1 MGACYGGQ
9 KPRSSQEM
17 VPAQDGQR
25 RQREPQ
31 PLVKNAACQSVTIVV
46 HTIGGE
52 NILGPKKYPSAV
64 TLPQLQTEILAA
76 VAGGPSVAGFPQ
88 LMHGDRILGRD
99 DSIAGVNGQETLV
112 LSCVFRQ
119 VNVSA
124 DWRCDVRD
132 WVQSW
137 RLHVTPLGDNRQTAV
152 EDWLLGKR
160 GPRSGPRSAGPLARL
175 ANEGRDQPAPLE
187 ETSGESILA
196 DFRCGSKL
204 DPHLKI
210 EEEEW
215 DCLEAMMQ
223 QASLGQRVRW
233 SAGGLGASHGWRAA
247 IAGHAITWTVEL
259 GF

>member
-17 VPAQDGQR
+17 VSGSLQKDVILHGDPAQDGQR

-119 VNVSA
+119 VNISA

-152 EDWLLGKR
+152 EDWLLALNK
-160 GPRSGPRSAGPLARL
+160 
-175 ANEGRDQPAPLE
+175 GRDQPAPLE
-187 ETSGESILA
+187 ETGGECILA

-210 EEEEW
+210 EEVEW
-215 DCLEAMMQ
+215 ECLEAMMQ
-223 QASLGQRVRW
+223 QASLGQCVRW
-233 SAGGLGASHGWRAA
+233 KAGGLASASGWRAA